1 MIKKI
6 QSPEDIENAVM
17 LLKEFIKETIYRN
30 HEDEVS
36 NHMHL
41 GKMVHMI
48 MNNHYAWL
56 AEIDGNPAGLL
67 LAIKEKNIWA
77 PTLKQMRELV
87 WYVRPEY
94 RHGTN
99 AGKLFLEYCKTAD
112 ELLDRGEIDGYF
124 TTNMPTTNPINLE
137 RRQFKLVEQTY
148 LKERIKGE
156 I

>member
-1 MIKKI
+1 
-6 QSPEDIENAVM
+6 
-17 LLKEFIKETIYRN
+17 
-30 HEDEVS
+30 
-36 NHMHL
+36 
-41 GKMVHMI
+41 
-48 MNNHYAWL
+48 
-56 AEIDGNPAGLL
+56 
-67 LAIKEKNIWA
+67 
-77 PTLKQMRELV
+77 MRELV

-94 RHGTN
+94 RQGAN

-137 RRQFKLVEQTY
+137 RREFKLVEQTY